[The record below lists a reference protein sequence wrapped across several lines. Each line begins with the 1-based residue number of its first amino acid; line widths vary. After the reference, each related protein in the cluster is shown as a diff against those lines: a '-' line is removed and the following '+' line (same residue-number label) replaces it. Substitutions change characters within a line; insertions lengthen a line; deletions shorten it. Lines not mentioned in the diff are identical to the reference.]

1 MPGCA
6 QTDEVGENKSELA
19 QRLNDELQ
27 FPTNGPGDTRELEY
41 QLSYICVSKF
51 TAACKMALLMFT
63 FVSFYCDSSSY
74 LLPGSPGCVGYY
86 PSFD

>member
-6 QTDEVGENKSELA
+6 QTDEVCQNKSELA
-19 QRLNDELQ
+19 QKLNDATN
-27 FPTNGPGDTRELEY
+27 PTSGPGDTWELEY
-41 QLSYICVSKF
+41 QLSYMCVSQSIV
-51 TAACKMALLMFT
+51 ACKMAHLMFT
-63 FVSFYCDSSSY
+63 IVSFYCDCSSY